1 MIYCEEKVVAFI
13 GLGSNLADPIV
24 QIDQARRAINDL
36 AKVDELGFSSLY
48 RSPPMG
54 PQDQPDYTNAVMKV
68 VTQLPAL
75 VLLRALQKIE
85 NSQGRLRTG
94 ERWVARTLDL
104 DLLLFGEQCIRE
116 PDLVVPHPGL
126 ADRAFVLY
134 PLEEIDKD
142 IQVPG
147 LGTITALV
155 SNCPLSGLIKIN

>member
-1 MIYCEEKVVAFI
+1 
-13 GLGSNLADPIV
+13 
-24 QIDQARRAINDL
+24 
-36 AKVDELGFSSLY
+36 
-48 RSPPMG
+48 
-54 PQDQPDYTNAVMKV
+54 
-68 VTQLPAL
+68 
-75 VLLRALQKIE
+75 
-85 NSQGRLRTG
+85 
-94 ERWVARTLDL
+94 LDL